1 MSRNKEFKRL
11 TELSG
16 AELLTELKDARHELF
31 NLKFQWMV
39 TKQLANSSRLGALR
53 HKIAQ
58 ILTVVRKRQLTEEVS
73 QHA

>member
-1 MSRNKEFKRL
+1 MSQNKEFKRL
-11 TELSG
+11 TELTD
-16 AELLTELKDARHELF
+16 AELLSELKDARHELF

-58 ILTVVRKRQLTEEVS
+58 VLTITRKRQLKEEVS
-73 QHA
+73 QNA